1 MARPR
6 PKPPVDADGAWVPRF
21 WIDHP
26 AAENPVGAVRWLK
39 WHVSQW
45 LGRWASN
52 WERDALY
59 PGWRDDDIP
68 F

>member
-1 MARPR
+1 M
-6 PKPPVDADGAWVPRF
+6 KWF
-21 WIDHP
+21 WIAHP
-26 AAENPVGAVRWLK
+26 GADSNPVGPVRWIK

-45 LGRWASN
+45 LGRWASD

-59 PGWRDDDIP
+59 PGWRDDDLP